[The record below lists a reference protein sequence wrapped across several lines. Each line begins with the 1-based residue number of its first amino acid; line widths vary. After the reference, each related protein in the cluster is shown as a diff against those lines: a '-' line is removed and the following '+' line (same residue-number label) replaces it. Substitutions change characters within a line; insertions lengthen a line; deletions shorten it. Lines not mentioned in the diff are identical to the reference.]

1 MKVFVIYYSDV
12 VFMVFFFYVL
22 EVDVELLLK
31 FIGYVDEIKEEYYVI
46 FVECM
51 IQYLVVKN
59 VCDVDFIN
67 LFL

>member
-1 MKVFVIYYSDV
+1 MFVIYYSDV

-51 IQYLVVKN
+51 I
-59 VCDVDFIN
+59 
-67 LFL
+67 